1 MDRDFGI
8 SGALLLLILAAVFY
22 PPIATL
28 LGDALRSLL
37 QLGAVG
43 GGLYL
48 ALRHPWDALYIAA
61 AGAVL
66 FAAIASGVSAAP
78 TSGPFLGMV
87 TFFAVFFFLTF
98 VVLHPLQAWT
108 EKQKK
113 R

>member
-1 MDRDFGI
+1 MDRDFAI
-8 SGALLLLILAAVFY
+8 NGAILLVILAAAFY
-22 PPIATL
+22 PPIAAL
-28 LGDALRSLL
+28 LGDALRNLL
-37 QLGAVG
+37 QLGAIG

-48 ALRHPWDALYIAA
+48 ALRHPWDAFYLAA

-78 TSGPFLGMV
+78 TTGAFLGMV
-87 TFFAVFFFLTF
+87 TFWAIFIFLVF
-98 VVLHPLQAWT
+98 VVLHPLQAWI